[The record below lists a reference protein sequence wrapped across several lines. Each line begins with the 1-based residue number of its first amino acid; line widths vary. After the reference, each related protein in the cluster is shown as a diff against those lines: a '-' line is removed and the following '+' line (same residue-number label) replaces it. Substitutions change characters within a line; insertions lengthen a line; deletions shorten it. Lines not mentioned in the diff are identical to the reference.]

1 MRNKPLFLQLLLFVL
16 PIYII
21 GFGVQYYFVG
31 PFIERFRLDEV
42 QRHLS
47 KKANLHSIVDI
58 SDSAKKLSAKYKIQ
72 LHSNVSSLLNS
83 KELDQNLLKQKNIY
97 QWDLK
102 FRCQKIMAN
111 I

>member
-47 KKANLHSIVDI
+47 KKANLISLSI
-58 SDSAKKLSAKYKIQ
+58 
-72 LHSNVSSLLNS
+72 NSLS
-83 KELDQNLLKQKNIY
+83 KETNLQEFVRKSGKKGGKSGY
-97 QWDLK
+97 Q
-102 FRCQKIMAN
+102 
-111 I
+111 